1 MKKLFAFFFV
11 LAALTGCTK
20 AEADLTG
27 KNYKLVDA
35 DSKVEITLGF
45 AKDENRYYGKA
56 VNNYFGT
63 YKVQGAEISFS
74 PAGSTMMAAP
84 EDMMMAEAAYF
95 QFLPQVQVF
104 KLEGKLLTLTAE
116 NGKTMVFEETAAPA
130 EE

>member
-1 MKKLFAFFFV
+1 M
-11 LAALTGCTK
+11 
-20 AEADLTG
+20 
-27 KNYKLVDA
+27 
-35 DSKVEITLGF
+35 GF

-63 YKVQGAEISFS
+63 YKVKGAEISFS
-74 PAGSTMMAAP
+74 QAGSTMMAAP
-84 EDMMMAEAAYF
+84 EDMMRAEAAYF

-116 NGKTMVFEETAAPA
+116 NGETRVFEEIEAPA